1 MGAYQVYLELQ
12 REKQASALAM
22 AATGLVQNLPDIM
35 EHGQHL
41 VKNPWMRQM
50 AKDIK
55 TSVKQVGVG
64 GTAQGAMLR
73 TINDA
78 TPQAMR
84 APLSKGFRAAG
95 NVAQKGLGADSGVT
109 NFFRTAEQ
117 AAAPAALKP
126 SPVGKALR

>member
-22 AATGLVQNLPDIM
+22 AATGLVQNLPDIL

-64 GTAQGAMLR
+64 GTAQGAVLR

-78 TPQAMR
+78 TPSALR
-84 APLSKGFRAAG
+84 TPLSKGFRAAG
-95 NVAQKGLGADSGVT
+95 NVAKKQLGADSDVT

-117 AAAPAALKP
+117 AAAPAAPKP
-126 SPVGKALR
+126 SPIGKVLR